1 MFKAIKIG
9 GRQMKNLYNLGF
21 IALLLVVLGC
31 NCQKLQELANEGKT
45 PPPSTPSTSSSPSGT
60 STPASTD
67 AKKTGLTMD
76 KYNQI
81 KNGMTYDEVK
91 NIMGSEGTQTMS
103 SGEGKYKVESYK
115 WEGDDYKY
123 IQIVFMGDKVSSKVQ
138 ANLK

>member
-1 MFKAIKIG
+1 
-9 GRQMKNLYNLGF
+9 MKNIYNLGF

-45 PPPSTPSTSSSPSGT
+45 SPTSTPSTTSSPSST

-67 AKKTGLTMD
+67 DKKTGLTMD

-81 KNGMTYDEVK
+81 KNGMSYDEVK
-91 NIMGSEGTQTMS
+91 TIIGSEGTQTMS

-115 WEGDDYKY
+115 WDGDDYQF
-123 IQIVFMGDKVSSKVQ
+123 ISVVFMGGKVNSKVQ

>member
-1 MFKAIKIG
+1 
-9 GRQMKNLYNLGF
+9 MKNLYNLGF

-45 PPPSTPSTSSSPSGT
+45 SPTSTPSTTSSPSST

-67 AKKTGLTMD
+67 DKKTGLTMD

-81 KNGMTYDEVK
+81 KNGMSYDEVK
-91 NIMGSEGTQTMS
+91 TIIGSEGTQTMS

-115 WEGDDYKY
+115 WDGDDYQF
-123 IQIVFMGDKVSSKVQ
+123 ISVVFMGGKVNSKVQ